1 MDDIFIILI
10 DSALIYCWY
19 CCYCSA
25 WWYICNDYSVIIIG
39 CCYAVVDDVFD
50 VDVDVNDTVLF
61 EDSQCQVMSCWW
73 IVLYFGRWIVSI
85 CLSIRRWKFWYS
97 ILWML
102 RYCMV
107 NTCQIGTCFFVERV
121 LYSLYKYRY
130 RHLTIIP
137 LNMLYNLYYY
147 YTNYT
152 ILYYLLKPTKLQKY
166 IYASYFIFH
175 YLLFL

>member
-39 CCYAVVDDVFD
+39 CCYVVVDDVFD

-73 IVLYFGRWIVSI
+73 IVLYFGTVGGLY
-85 CLSIRRWKFWYS
+85 LS
-97 ILWML
+97 
-102 RYCMV
+102 V
-107 NTCQIGTCFFVERV
+107 
-121 LYSLYKYRY
+121 YRY
-130 RHLTIIP
+130 DDGSFD
-137 LNMLYNLYYY
+137 
-147 YTNYT
+147 
-152 ILYYLLKPTKLQKY
+152 ILYYGCYGTVWS
-166 IYASYFIFH
+166 IYVRLELA
-175 YLLFL
+175 FL